1 MTNRHREQPAGKGGE
16 AVSSVEIVV
25 DCVVG
30 KKPETLDVMFIND
43 DY

>member
-1 MTNRHREQPAGKGGE
+1 MTNRRTGNNPRGGD
-16 AVSSVEIVV
+16 AVSSMAIVA
-25 DCVVG
+25 DCAAG